1 MLRNGYVLFDET
13 IEQIQPDEEE
23 ISNRIVASGSRASA
37 RVFEKRGLAVRAAHA
52 KSHGLLKGELIVDS
66 DLNLKEKEYLRQG
79 IFATPGKR
87 YDVIVRYSTAFGDIR
102 SDSIKSARGMA
113 IKVLG
118 VGGERAVADDAS
130 ASQDFLLVNHPVYFA
145 NVAAYE
151 RITALLE
158 RLPDTPDIFLKG
170 AEAAASGLETV
181 LTKLGLHTP
190 VDVSAVA
197 DPGTNI
203 LGETFY
209 SMAALRYGDYI
220 AKLSAAPAPGSA
232 VSRLTATPIDPADDD
247 ALQHLVSAFFKDNP
261 AEYELRAQLCTNL
274 DEMPVEDASVEW
286 PAALSP
292 HQRVARIVLP
302 AGQQPNSPERRR
314 YGDDV
319 LSFTPWHCLAAHRPL
334 GSIMRLRKKA
344 YDTSSADRH
353 QRSAQPKIEPRG
365 IAELPN

>member
-1 MLRNGYVLFDET
+1 MLRNGNVLFDET

-23 ISNRIVASGSRASA
+23 IGNRIVASGSRASA
-37 RVFEKRGLAVRAAHA
+37 RVFEKRGIAVRAAHA
-52 KSHGLLKGELIVDS
+52 KSHGVLKGELIVDH
-66 DLNLKEKEYLRQG
+66 DLPEHLRQG
-79 IFATPGKR
+79 LFAAPGI
-87 YDVIVRYSTAFGDIR
+87 YPVIVRYSTAFGDIR
-102 SDSIKSARGMA
+102 SDSIKTARRMA

-118 VGGERAVADDAS
+118 VSGEKALPDDTS
-130 ASQDFLLVNHPVYFA
+130 ANQDFLLVNHPIYFA

-151 RITALLE
+151 RITAAIE
-158 RLPDTPDIFLKG
+158 YIPDAPDIFLKG
-170 AEAAASGLETV
+170 AEAATSGLETV
-181 LTKLGLHTP
+181 LTKLRLHAP
-190 VDVSAVA
+190 VDISALA
-197 DPGTNI
+197 DPGYNI

-232 VSRLTATPIDPADDD
+232 VSDLTGRPVDPDDDD
-247 ALQHLVSAFFKDNP
+247 ALQHLVSAFFAGNP

-274 DEMPVEDASVEW
+274 HDMPVEDASVEW

-292 HQRVARIVLP
+292 HRRVARTVLP
-302 AGQQPNSPERRR
+302 AGQRPNSPERRR

-319 LSFTPWHCLAAHRPL
+319 LSFTAWHCLAVHRPL

-353 QRSAQPKIEPRG
+353 RRSAQPRIEPRD
-365 IAELPN
+365 IAELPD